1 MELPDKSRA
10 YSELIVDSLRIKNN
24 IINDFVN
31 GPTLTYTGHYD
42 VFRLIDIDAFTVTV
56 TLPERYDKVEVEL
69 VPLSGSIPDDPFVSI
84 DSVTGPAILKKVRN
98 VTVVSPTS
106 ITFTT
111 IDGDHFWVT
120 AYGRN
125 SRGEADQW
133 TCEVHPKIVPPNDH
147 GVYSSAL
154 TSLMCGTV
162 VMKST
167 THDDAVAMARSR
179 PGALIIASA
188 TSSTVTVTLSQAVV
202 TSAVNCQPFMFDGK
216 VLVGGEG
223 ADYLIDAT
231 QTPPSYDRNSFGSP
245 SVGPVPFPLSA
256 DCIVDLKGGYEDYSR
271 LNDGFYARRGF
282 NSIGGEYT
290 CQFSGDWDVL
300 EGSAFVQPK
309 QGKLWVITW
318 TKGLMLLNYDD
329 LPTDP
334 STPTP
339 ITQTPND
346 AIAGYASGHV
356 IAAFDRYVFATATGR
371 APSGDN
377 IIRIDMN
384 DQSVTT
390 LHEEQVGRRVLMDG
404 DACYGV
410 MNDEGN
416 VGYKVFRCSGDGSFT
431 VGDRIPYGYITVMIA
446 TDAKHLLFAYA
457 NDAGQG
463 TVSWL
468 DRSTLKL
475 TPATDVSMPEGWQTK
490 WKSADAIVATD
501 TRTITGRCEMFE
513 CTTANGPERIYFMV
527 ANADGD
533 IDEISIPTAATTAAT
548 MVGERCVPQRQP
560 STSPLSTSL
569 RSRYGR

>member
-56 TLPERYDKVEVEL
+56 TLPERYDKVDVKL

-98 VTVVSPTS
+98 VTVVSPTT

-120 AYGRN
+120 AYGAGGD
-125 SRGEADQW
+125 SPDQW

-154 TSLMCGTV
+154 TSLMCGTI

-188 TSSTVTVTLSQAVV
+188 TSSTYTVTLTKVYNVS
-202 TSAVNCQPFMFDGK
+202 SVNCQPFMFDGK
-216 VLVGGEG
+216 VLVGGDG

-231 QTPPSYDRNSFGSP
+231 QTPPDVVRQSAGSP
-245 SVGPVPFPLSA
+245 SCSPVPFPLYP
-256 DCIVDLKGGYEDYSR
+256 DRIVDLKGGYEDYVN
-271 LNDGFYARRGF
+271 LANGFYARRGF
-282 NSIGGEYT
+282 DTSGGEYT
-290 CQFSGDWDVL
+290 CRFSPGDWDVL
-300 EGSAFVQPK
+300 EGSAFPHPTV
-309 QGKLWVITW
+309 GKLWVITW
-318 TKGLMLLNYDD
+318 TKGLMLLAYANIS
-329 LPTDP
+329 TDP
-334 STPTP
+334 SAPALV
-339 ITQTPND
+339 TQTPND

-390 LHEEQVGRRVLMDG
+390 LHEEQVGLRVLMDG
-404 DACYGV
+404 DTCYGV
-410 MNDEGN
+410 MHDEGN

-431 VGDRIPYGYITVMIA
+431 VGDRIPYGYITAMM
-446 TDAKHLLFAYA
+446 TTPNGLLFAYA

-475 TPATDVSMPEGWQTK
+475 TPATDVSMPDGWETK
-490 WKSADAIVATD
+490 WKSADAIVVND
-501 TRTITGRCEMFE
+501 TRTVTGRCEMFE
-513 CTTANGPERIYFMV
+513 CTRANGPEMIYFMV

-533 IDEISIPTAATTAAT
+533 IDEISIPTAVTTAR
-548 MVGERCVPQRQP
+548 ERCVPQPTVLHP
-560 STSPLSTSL
+560 SLPLSTSL